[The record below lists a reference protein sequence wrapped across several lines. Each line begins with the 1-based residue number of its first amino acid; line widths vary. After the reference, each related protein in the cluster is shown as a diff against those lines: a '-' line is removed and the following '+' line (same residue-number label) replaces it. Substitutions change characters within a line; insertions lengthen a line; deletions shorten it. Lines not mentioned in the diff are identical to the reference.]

1 MESSAFIALGSNLN
15 YVPAKSYAS
24 IAVDAFKPT
33 LQRLQNDAANTA
45 QANYFQNF
53 QIQTRDQFDKF
64 RNEFENDPD
73 GMKNAVDAYSKT
85 LLEKTP
91 APYKIQANAMLAS
104 YSQNSILY
112 AAGNKRKI
120 HENLIKVCIALSLSF
135 LVMYIAYHITTDP
148 TPFGGSGLV
157 SYIYFFILITH
168 ILLSIVVI
176 PMVLVSYSRAF
187 QSKFASHKKIAKVT
201 FPVWLY
207 VAVTGVIVY
216 LMISPYYS

>member
-1 MESSAFIALGSNLN
+1 MASKNNIYDILIWVVSILVPVVVALLLFTKWEYDQLVFDMRIPNYDPVTLMDDLPIAKPLTFL
-15 YVPAKSYAS
+15 PPIYATINGLTAVLLV
-24 IAVDAFKPT
+24 IAV
-33 LQRLQNDAANTA
+33 
-45 QANYFQNF
+45 YY
-53 QIQTRDQFDKF
+53 I
-64 RNEFENDPD
+64 
-73 GMKNAVDAYSKT
+73 KN
-85 LLEKTP
+85 
-91 APYKIQANAMLAS
+91 
-104 YSQNSILY
+104 
-112 AAGNKRKI
+112 GKRKI
-120 HENLIKVCIALSLSF
+120 HENIIKVCIALSLSF

>member
-1 MESSAFIALGSNLN
+1 M
-15 YVPAKSYAS
+15 AS
-24 IAVDAFKPT
+24 
-33 LQRLQNDAANTA
+33 
-45 QANYFQNF
+45 
-53 QIQTRDQFDKF
+53 
-64 RNEFENDPD
+64 
-73 GMKNAVDAYSKT
+73 KNNIYDILIWVV
-85 LLEKTP
+85 
-91 APYKIQANAMLAS
+91 
-104 YSQNSILY
+104 SILVPVVVALLLFTKWEYDQLVFDMRIPNYDPVILMDNLPIAKPLTFLPPIY
-112 AAGNKRKI
+112 ATINGLTAVLLDIADYYIKNGKRKI

-187 QSKFASHKKIAKVT
+187 QSKFTSHKKIAKVT